1 MSLKTLAITLTLAL
15 AAVPALSED
24 MSMDMSK
31 PMGNHSPSSRAFAE
45 ANAKMHKDMAINYS
59 GDADADFVRGMIPH
73 HSGAIDM
80 AKIELKYGKDP
91 ELRKLAEGII
101 KAQEAEI
108 AEMNAW
114 LKAHGK

>member
-1 MSLKTLAITLTLAL
+1 
-15 AAVPALSED
+15 
-24 MSMDMSK
+24 
-31 PMGNHSPSSRAFAE
+31 
-45 ANAKMHKDMAINYS
+45 
-59 GDADADFVRGMIPH
+59 MIPH